1 MVGEHISDPEPDIAY
16 HGWQGDMSLAFWDMK
31 REDLYNALVAVTNEA
46 TGEKTFSP
54 KEARSIVEKISDAH
68 IEHIS
73 KNYESPE
80 EWAEYFSM

>member
-1 MVGEHISDPEPDIAY
+1 
-16 HGWQGDMSLAFWDMK
+16 MK

-80 EWAEYFSM
+80 EWAEYMCM